1 MKQCCIVIFFFRRIF
16 APSIRL
22 NGAIVSLMPKTPMG
36 RKDGGNINYLFMFNY
51 IFKAVTFTTAIIAL
65 YNESRRAGIFKS
77 GKECEKCKP
86 VKGFS
91 V

>member
-1 MKQCCIVIFFFRRIF
+1 
-16 APSIRL
+16 
-22 NGAIVSLMPKTPMG
+22 
-36 RKDGGNINYLFMFNY
+36 MFNY

-77 GKECEKCKP
+77 GKECGKCKP